1 MNEAPA
7 LIAIGGLPG
16 AGKSTVARRLSEH
29 RGIPLLASDLIG
41 STLRR
46 SLVDQVPSADAYRAG
61 YDLLFEL
68 AGEFLDRGGSVIVDT
83 TLGWAF
89 QWERLDAI
97 HRNRPN
103 VRFVP
108 VLLRCP
114 REVCVERIDRRH
126 EASGGRHAR
135 AAQLLA
141 ERPQVWNFVENL
153 QRSDLHVVDAAGEA
167 DQVFQ
172 QVLDQLDHALKGAMP
187 DDRGL

>member
-16 AGKSTVARRLSEH
+16 AGKTTAARRLSAH
-29 RGIPLLASDLIG
+29 RGMPQLSSDFIG

-46 SLVDQVPSADAYRAG
+46 SLAGQVAGSDAFRAG

-68 AGEFLDRGGSVIVDT
+68 AAEFLDSGGSVIVDI

-97 HRNRPN
+97 HRSRPQ

-108 VLLRCP
+108 LLLRCP

-126 EASGGRHAR
+126 EASGGTQAPAR
-135 AAQLLA
+135 QLMA

-153 QRSDLHVVDAAGEA
+153 QRSDLRMVDASGEP
-167 DQVFQ
+167 DQVFRH
-172 QVLDQLDHALKGAMP
+172 VLDQLDQALKG
-187 DDRGL
+187 DLR

>member
-16 AGKSTVARRLSEH
+16 AGKSTVARRLSEQ
-29 RGIPLLASDLIG
+29 RGIPLLASDVIG
-41 STLRR
+41 STLRH
-46 SLVDQVPSADAYRAG
+46 SLAGQVAGGEAFRAG

-68 AGEFLDRGGSVIVDT
+68 AGQFLDRAGSVIVDS

-97 HRNRPN
+97 HQSRPH

-108 VLLRCP
+108 LLLRCP
-114 REVCVERIDRRH
+114 REICVERIDRRY
-126 EASGGRHAR
+126 EASDGTRASAR
-135 AAQLLA
+135 QLMA
-141 ERPQVWNFVENL
+141 EHPQVWDLVENL
-153 QRSDLHVVDAAGEA
+153 QRSDLRVVDAAGEA

-172 QVLDQLDHALKGAMP
+172 LVLDQLDQALTKPGH
-187 DDRGL
+187 RT